1 MTSVNNLNI
10 FTFIKD
16 IYQSLKHI
24 DKTST
29 VSNDTLNKRITK
41 LEENQ
46 QILIDKCT
54 TIEILLNKLGENNT
68 TQSNLDKTLEYE
80 LLEKMKTLNQNEI
93 NNEKLSLKPE
103 ELTFANVIE
112 NNYNF
117 TDINESIGNNE
128 SISNNLS
135 FLPMDNSLNNLNNT
149 LNTLDTNL
157 DNSLNH
163 LDNTLNTLD
172 NSLNTIENK
181 NIKKNNNN
189 NNNNDETLDSLLFSN

>member
-112 NNYNF
+112 NNYKF
-117 TDINESIGNNE
+117 IDINEGISNNESIGNN
-128 SISNNLS
+128 SI
-135 FLPMDNSLNNLNNT
+135 FLPEPDQWAKLEGSYAFPNIISEMQ
-149 LNTLDTNL
+149 
-157 DNSLNH
+157 
-163 LDNTLNTLD
+163 
-172 NSLNTIENK
+172 IEK
-181 NIKKNNNN
+181 Q
-189 NNNNDETLDSLLFSN
+189 

>member
-29 VSNDTLNKRITK
+29 LSNETLTKRITK

-54 TIEILLNKLGENNT
+54 TIELLLNKLGETNT
-68 TQSNLDKTLEYE
+68 THHNLDKTLEFE
-80 LLEKMKTLNQNEI
+80 LLEKMKKLNQNEL
-93 NNEKLSLKPE
+93 NNEKLFLKPE

-117 TDINESIGNNE
+117 TDINESIGY
-128 SISNNLS
+128 
-135 FLPMDNSLNNLNNT
+135 T
-149 LNTLDTNL
+149 LHTLDT
-157 DNSLNH
+157 SLV
-163 LDNTLNTLD
+163 TLED
-172 NSLNTIENK
+172 SIETIENK
-181 NIKKNNNN
+181 HNSTTN
-189 NNNNDETLDSLLFSN
+189 ETLDSLLF

>member
-24 DKTST
+24 DKTLT

-54 TIEILLNKLGENNT
+54 TIELLLNKLGETNT
-68 TQSNLDKTLEYE
+68 THHNLDKTLEFE
-80 LLEKMKTLNQNEI
+80 LLEKMKKLNQNEL
-93 NNEKLSLKPE
+93 NNEKLFLKPE
-103 ELTFANVIE
+103 ELTFENVIE

-117 TDINESIGNNE
+117 TDINESIGYT
-128 SISNNLS
+128 L
-135 FLPMDNSLNNLNNT
+135 DNT
-149 LNTLDTNL
+149 LDNTLDT
-157 DNSLNH
+157 SLV
-163 LDNTLNTLD
+163 TLEE
-172 NSLNTIENK
+172 SIETIANK
-181 NIKKNNNN
+181 NNTTN
-189 NNNNDETLDSLLFSN
+189 ETLDSLLF

>member
-29 VSNDTLNKRITK
+29 LSNETLNKRITK

-54 TIEILLNKLGENNT
+54 TIELLLNKLGETNT
-68 TQSNLDKTLEYE
+68 THHNLDKTLEFE
-80 LLEKMKTLNQNEI
+80 LLEKMKKLNQNEL
-93 NNEKLSLKPE
+93 NNEKLFLKPE

-117 TDINESIGNNE
+117 TDINESIGY
-128 SISNNLS
+128 
-135 FLPMDNSLNNLNNT
+135 T
-149 LNTLDTNL
+149 LHTLDT
-157 DNSLNH
+157 SLV
-163 LDNTLNTLD
+163 TLEDTIE
-172 NSLNTIENK
+172 TIENK
-181 NIKKNNNN
+181 HNSTTN
-189 NNNNDETLDSLLFSN
+189 ETLDSLLF

>member
-29 VSNDTLNKRITK
+29 VSNETLNKRITK

-46 QILIDKCT
+46 QLLIDKCT
-54 TIEILLNKLGENNT
+54 TIELLLIKLGETNT
-68 TQSNLDKTLEYE
+68 THHNLDKTLEFE
-80 LLEKMKTLNQNEI
+80 LLEKMKKLNQNEL
-93 NNEKLSLKPE
+93 NNEKLFLKPE

-117 TDINESIGNNE
+117 TDINESIGINTA
-128 SISNNLS
+128 
-135 FLPMDNSLNNLNNT
+135 FLPLGNSLNSLTSLNS
-149 LNTLDTNL
+149 L
-157 DNSLNH
+157 DNSLE
-163 LDNTLNTLD
+163 
-172 NSLNTIENK
+172 TIEENIK
-181 NIKKNNNN
+181 NIKIINNTNTNNTNTNNNTN
-189 NNNNDETLDSLLFSN
+189 NNTNTNTNETLDSLLFY

>member
-29 VSNDTLNKRITK
+29 LSNDTLNKRITK

-46 QILIDKCT
+46 LILIDKCT

-68 TQSNLDKTLEYE
+68 THHNLDKTLEFE
-80 LLEKMKTLNQNEI
+80 LLEKMKKLNQNEL
-93 NNEKLSLKPE
+93 NNEKLFLKPE

-117 TDINESIGNNE
+117 SDINESFNTNPTPVNNY
-128 SISNNLS
+128 I
-135 FLPMDNSLNNLNNT
+135 FLEDM
-149 LNTLDTNL
+149 L
-157 DNSLNH
+157 DNS
-163 LDNTLNTLD
+163 
-172 NSLNTIENK
+172 
-181 NIKKNNNN
+181 NINNNN
-189 NNNNDETLDSLLFSN
+189 INNNNKESLDTLLF

>member
-29 VSNDTLNKRITK
+29 LSNETLNKRITK

-54 TIEILLNKLGENNT
+54 TIELLLNKLGETNT
-68 TQSNLDKTLEYE
+68 THHNLDKTLEFE
-80 LLEKMKTLNQNEI
+80 LLEKMKKLNQNEL
-93 NNEKLSLKPE
+93 NNEKLFLKPE

-117 TDINESIGNNE
+117 TDINESIGY
-128 SISNNLS
+128 
-135 FLPMDNSLNNLNNT
+135 T
-149 LNTLDTNL
+149 LHTLDT
-157 DNSLNH
+157 SLV
-163 LDNTLNTLD
+163 TLEDSIDTIETIE
-172 NSLNTIENK
+172 TIENK
-181 NIKKNNNN
+181 HNSTTN
-189 NNNNDETLDSLLFSN
+189 ETLDSLLF

>member
-24 DKTST
+24 DRTST
-29 VSNDTLNKRITK
+29 LSNDTLNKRITK

-117 TDINESIGNNE
+117 SDINESIGNN
-128 SISNNLS
+128 SN
-135 FLPMDNSLNNLNNT
+135 FLQ
-149 LNTLDTNL
+149 
-157 DNSLNH
+157 
-163 LDNTLNTLD
+163 LDNTLHTLD
-172 NSLNTIENK
+172 TSLVTLEDTIDTIKTIENK
-181 NIKKNNNN
+181 HNITTN
-189 NNNNDETLDSLLFSN
+189 ETLDSLLF

>member
-29 VSNDTLNKRITK
+29 LSNDTLNKRITK

-54 TIEILLNKLGENNT
+54 TIEILLNKIGENNT
-68 TQSNLDKTLEYE
+68 THHNLDKNIEFE
-80 LLEKMKTLNQNEI
+80 LLEKMKKINQNEI

-117 TDINESIGNNE
+117 SDINESIGNNTKFLPLD
-128 SISNNLS
+128 NNLG
-135 FLPMDNSLNNLNNT
+135 DDSLNNLYNT
-149 LNTLDTNL
+149 LNTLDTNF

-163 LDNTLNTLD
+163 LDTTLN
-172 NSLNTIENK
+172 SI
-181 NIKKNNNN
+181 NNNN
-189 NNNNDETLDSLLFSN
+189 TNNTNSETLDSLLF

>member
-24 DKTST
+24 DITST
-29 VSNDTLNKRITK
+29 LSNDTLNKRITK

-46 QILIDKCT
+46 QIIIDKCT

-68 TQSNLDKTLEYE
+68 TQHNLDKTIEYE
-80 LLEKMKTLNQNEI
+80 LLEKMKKINQNEI

-117 TDINESIGNNE
+117 SDINESIGNNTE
-128 SISNNLS
+128 
-135 FLPMDNSLNNLNNT
+135 FLPYDKSLN
-149 LNTLDTNL
+149 NL
-157 DNSLNH
+157 DNSLNN

-181 NIKKNNNN
+181 NNNTNN
-189 NNNNDETLDSLLFSN
+189 ETLDSLLF

>member
-29 VSNDTLNKRITK
+29 LSNETLNKRITK

-54 TIEILLNKLGENNT
+54 TIELLLNKLGETNT
-68 TQSNLDKTLEYE
+68 THHNLDKTLEFE
-80 LLEKMKTLNQNEI
+80 LLEKMKKLNQNEL
-93 NNEKLSLKPE
+93 NNEKLFLKPE

-117 TDINESIGNNE
+117 TDINESIGY
-128 SISNNLS
+128 
-135 FLPMDNSLNNLNNT
+135 T
-149 LNTLDTNL
+149 LHTLDT
-157 DNSLNH
+157 SLV
-163 LDNTLNTLD
+163 TLEDTID
-172 NSLNTIENK
+172 SIETIENK
-181 NIKKNNNN
+181 HNSTTN
-189 NNNNDETLDSLLFSN
+189 ETLDSLLF

>member
-29 VSNDTLNKRITK
+29 LSNETLNKRITK

-54 TIEILLNKLGENNT
+54 TIELLLNKLGETNT
-68 TQSNLDKTLEYE
+68 THHNLDKTLEFE
-80 LLEKMKTLNQNEI
+80 LLEKMKKLNQNEL
-93 NNEKLSLKPE
+93 NNEKLFLKPE

-117 TDINESIGNNE
+117 TDINESIGLNTA
-128 SISNNLS
+128 
-135 FLPMDNSLNNLNNT
+135 FLPLGNSLNSLTSLNS
-149 LNTLDTNL
+149 L
-157 DNSLNH
+157 DNSLE
-163 LDNTLNTLD
+163 
-172 NSLNTIENK
+172 TIEESIK
-181 NIKKNNNN
+181 NIKTINNTNNTNTNNTNNNTN
-189 NNNNDETLDSLLFSN
+189 ETLDSLLFY